1 MDEIKNMYRK
11 KCYEYHP
18 DQTGGLHQDKFKA
31 INVAYQ
37 ILRDE
42 QKRGKYDQARADL
55 TGQDSKG
62 KSNM

>member
-55 TGQDSKG
+55 TG
-62 KSNM
+62 